1 MSATLPTPKYISF
14 DIYGT
19 LIDFQMG
26 KTVDRLIGDRLDAD
40 RRETFKDRFGVNR
53 WDEVLEYRP
62 YDEILERAWR
72 RTCEQFALESADSDI
87 DAITASIGEWPAHED
102 VPEPLARMAEHFP
115 LVALSNADDSHLAAS
130 IPRLGAPFFAV
141 YSAEQAG
148 AYKPR
153 LRAFEYML
161 DKLQVAPSE
170 ILHISSHQTYDHIP
184 MFELGFT
191 NKVLLDRGYEPD
203 IPWYGAVRMT
213 SLDEVNRLLGI
224 A

>member
-26 KTVDRLIGDRLDAD
+26 KTVERLIGDRLDAD
-40 RRETFKDRFGVNR
+40 RLGAFKDRFGANR
-53 WDEVLEYRP
+53 WDEILEYRP
-62 YDEILERAWR
+62 YNEILERAWR
-72 RTCEQFALESADSDI
+72 RTCAQFGLEVGDGDV
-87 DAITASIGEWPAHED
+87 DAITTDILEWPAHDD
-102 VPEPLARMAEHFP
+102 VPEALARMAEHFP

-130 IPRLGAPFFAV
+130 IPKLGAPFHAV

-161 DKLQVAPSE
+161 DQLQVDPSE

-213 SLDEVNRLLGI
+213 SLDEVNRALGI